1 VEPVAQ
7 IPSVRPATAAWKRW
21 LYVPAGCAL
30 VALAAVGLFLPVLP
44 TTPLL
49 LLASACFIR
58 SWPRANSWLLHS
70 RLFGP
75 AIQQWQARRA
85 VHRWVKLLAMAAIVA
100 SVALVLARP
109 WHWAAQVATVG
120 LCLVGLVVVARLPV
134 IGRSA

>member
-1 VEPVAQ
+1 VEPVAEITPPPQ
-7 IPSVRPATAAWKRW
+7 ANRAWKRW
-21 LYVPAGCAL
+21 FYVPAGCAL
-30 VALAAVGLFLPVLP
+30 VALAAVGLFVPVLP

-58 SWPRANSWLLHS
+58 SWPRAHSWLLHS

-85 VHRWVKLLAMAAIVA
+85 VHRWVKLLAITAIVA

-109 WHWAAQVATVG
+109 WHWAAHVATVG